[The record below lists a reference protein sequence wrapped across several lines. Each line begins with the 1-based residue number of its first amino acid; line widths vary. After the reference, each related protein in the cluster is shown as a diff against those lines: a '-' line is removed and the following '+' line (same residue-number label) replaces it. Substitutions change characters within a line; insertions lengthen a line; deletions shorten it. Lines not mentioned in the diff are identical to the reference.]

1 MNAKFMHYLLY
12 KTLLQSLKLSRNH
25 KVSSSHSAASIWT
38 AAVDYS
44 EASITSHPVSESLCG
59 TAYVVSP
66 YGLSSQLYARLLSIF
81 SILYTFYTFYFLFYT
96 FILSILYFFLNPFHC
111 SSSRTILEDAN
122 N

>member
-44 EASITSHPVSESLCG
+44 EASISSHPLSESLCG

-66 YGLSSQLYARLLSIF
+66 YGSSSQLYARLLSIF
-81 SILYTFYTFYFLFYT
+81 SILYTFYTFFSILLYFLYYISF
-96 FILSILYFFLNPFHC
+96 
-111 SSSRTILEDAN
+111 
-122 N
+122 